1 VFALLNRNA
10 VCLRKNKVI
19 LSLAVWEDLL
29 TDDFTEA
36 RKTSMLFI
44 YMKGDPYQ
52 RLRGQEI
59 AEQEITIGGANLS
72 EVAYGWRDLN
82 MLVSKSDQFDNAN

>member
-1 VFALLNRNA
+1 
-10 VCLRKNKVI
+10 
-19 LSLAVWEDLL
+19 
-29 TDDFTEA
+29 
-36 RKTSMLFI
+36 MLFI

-52 RLRGQEI
+52 RLRGQEV